1 MYRPETFHY
10 FFRKLGD
17 EWEVPDDVLH
27 MTEAFTFCIYGYQR
41 DTSINL
47 VRYKMLKKMVGE
59 DEELTATSK
68 VDLNKLPPC
77 RDNLIPHIQRCN
89 HRLAHYKRAHTPL
102 YEYPKPHGPN
112 QGWHKPGGVLEPI
125 WTIGELLP
133 QSLIDHIET
142 VETPANV
149 EIEEVEFDI
158 DEDVDGEDSNLS

>member
-1 MYRPETFHY
+1 M
-10 FFRKLGD
+10 GD

-27 MTEAFTFCIYGYQR
+27 MIEAFTCCIYGYER

-89 HRLAHYKRAHTPL
+89 HRLAHYKRAHTPV
-102 YEYPKPHGPN
+102 YEYPKPHDPN
-112 QGWHKPGGVLEPI
+112 QGWHEPGGVLEPI

-133 QSLIDHIET
+133 QSLIDLIET
-142 VETPANV
+142 VETPANI

-158 DEDVDGEDSNLS
+158 DEDVDGEDSDSF